1 MKVINYWEH
10 FLTTGS
16 VSDYLN
22 YLGDRRQNG
31 QRALAGSGSLSGA
44 ADAEASEW
52 KCAGGVQ
59 SDGGAGKVEGT
70 GQRYRNDIESGTHR
84 GI

>member
-16 VSDYLN
+16 VNDYLN
-22 YLGDRRQNG
+22 YLGERRQNEP
-31 QRALAGSGSLSGA
+31 AALSG
-44 ADAEASEW
+44 E
-52 KCAGGVQ
+52 
-59 SDGGAGKVEGT
+59 GAGKVEGT
-70 GQRYRNDIESGTHR
+70 GQRYRDDIEGGTHR

>member
-16 VSDYLN
+16 VSEYLN
-22 YLGDRRQNG
+22 YLGERRQNEPAA
-31 QRALAGSGSLSGA
+31 RSGA
-44 ADAEASEW
+44 
-52 KCAGGVQ
+52 
-59 SDGGAGKVEGT
+59 GAGKGEGT
-70 GQRYRNDIESGTHR
+70 GQRYRDDIESGTHR

>member
-22 YLGDRRQNG
+22 YLGACRERESKEKAVFGETEGFESQAGPGQN
-31 QRALAGSGSLSGA
+31 
-44 ADAEASEW
+44 E
-52 KCAGGVQ
+52 
-59 SDGGAGKVEGT
+59 GAGKVEGT
-70 GQRYRNDIESGTHR
+70 GQCYRVGIENGTHR
-84 GI
+84 GL